1 MYIGNV
7 IVPNLRYPI
16 TSSPRAF
23 WVTLNLIL
31 VDGVKSK
38 TRRDVRI
45 YIYIYI
51 TFHYTIIIK
60 LIETLLSFEEPS

>member
-45 YIYIYI
+45 YIYI